1 MSDHCANVS
10 VMTAY
15 HAQPGAPVWIDLM
28 AADADAAAEFYGAV
42 FGWEADPPNPEFGGY
57 RNFRKNGNL
66 VAGLMG
72 ATDGGEGPG
81 DMWSTYL
88 RTDDAE
94 ATLAAATEAGASI
107 IVPVAD
113 VGDLGRFGFVV
124 DPVGAAIGVWQPGTH
139 PGFVERGVPG
149 TPYWFDCMSRS
160 YDASLGFYRT
170 VFGWTLQEI
179 GSGGAE
185 GSFGPDRY
193 SQALVGPEGA
203 QDGVA
208 GIMDAAPLF
217 DSGVFGE
224 GTPSFWQVYLTVE
237 DTAAAEQRIVAAG
250 GEIIRSAEV
259 TPWATIG
266 SAKDPGGAVF
276 LYATPPE
283 GR

>member
-1 MSDHCANVS
+1 
-10 VMTAY
+10 MTEYTA
-15 HAQPGAPVWIDLM
+15 PVGAPAWIDLM
-28 AADADAAAEFYGAV
+28 SSDVDAAVEFYGAV
-42 FGWEADPPNPEFGGY
+42 FGWEADPADPEHGGY
-57 RNFRKNGNL
+57 RNFRVNGNL
-66 VAGLMG
+66 VAGVMSPP
-72 ATDGGEGPG
+72 DGGDGPG
-81 DMWSTYL
+81 DVWSVYL
-88 RTDDAE
+88 RTDDA
-94 ATLAAATEAGASI
+94 AVSLDSAVEAGASV
-107 IVPVAD
+107 IVPATA
-113 VGDLGRFGFVV
+113 VGELGSFGFFI

-160 YDASLGFYRT
+160 YDASLGFYRS

-179 GSGGAE
+179 GSGGKE

-193 SQALVGPEGA
+193 SQVLVGPAGA

-217 DSGVFGE
+217 DSGVFGD
-224 GTPSFWQVYLTVE
+224 GMPSFWQVYLTVE
-237 DTAAAEQRIVAAG
+237 DTAAAEQRIVDAG
-250 GEIIRSAEV
+250 GEILRSAEV
-259 TPWATIG
+259 TPWATMG

>member
-1 MSDHCANVS
+1 
-10 VMTAY
+10 MTAY

-28 AADADAAAEFYGAV
+28 TSDVEAAVQFYGAV
-42 FGWEADPPNPEFGGY
+42 FGWEADPAGPDFGGY
-57 RNFRKNGNL
+57 RNFRVNGNL
-66 VAGLMG
+66 VAGLM
-72 ATDGGEGPG
+72 APEDGGEGPG
-81 DMWSTYL
+81 DVWSTYL

-94 ATLAAATEAGASI
+94 ATLAAAVDAGASI
-107 IVPVAD
+107 IVPASD
-113 VGDLGRFGFVV
+113 VGDLGRFGFFV

-160 YDASLGFYRT
+160 YDASGAFYRT
-170 VFGWTLQEI
+170 VFDWTLHEI
-179 GSGGAE
+179 GSGGKE

-193 SQALVGPEGA
+193 SQVLVGPEGA

-217 DSGVFGE
+217 ESGVFGE
-224 GTPSFWQVYLTVE
+224 ATPSFWQVYLTVE
-237 DTAAAEQRIVAAG
+237 DTAAAERRIVDAG
-250 GEIIRSAEV
+250 GEILRAAEV
-259 TPWATIG
+259 TPWATMG